1 MRRALLSTLVL
12 AVMVMLFSGVALAAT
27 PTDIYEDYAKDSKL
41 DGTYTDAELRAYLND
56 ATLAQYPPDKPTKD
70 ELDTL
75 VKTLLNKQRSQFPF
89 TGLEMAMLLLGAV
102 VLVGGGFALR
112 RSTR

>member
-1 MRRALLSTLVL
+1 M
-12 AVMVMLFSGVALAAT
+12 MMLFSGVALAAT

-41 DGTYTDAELRAYLND
+41 DGTYTDAELQAYLND
-56 ATLAQYPPDKPTKD
+56 ATLKQYKHGPIKD

-75 VKTLLNKQRSQFPF
+75 VKTLLNKQRGEFPF
-89 TGLEMAMLLLGAV
+89 TGLEMVMLLLGAV